1 MWRNMKNKI
10 AKKNITIAIIIL
22 LVGLIIALLIYNIN
36 KTKIFKATINTLSNN
51 LIEGLDNKNI
61 DFLNIDSP
69 TRFNFTFNEEDDL
82 NDKISLKLEADNKNN
97 KLGLDINY
105 NSLYDINL
113 YHDNNIYLKSNTLLN
128 NIYQLNLDLDSNCGV
143 NCDAS
148 LNDYIKTLTSSL
160 TFNTSNLK
168 DLVNMLNSTI
178 NKSFKGRYVSTS
190 KESVTINDNKVKL
203 KRYTYK
209 LNKDSIKV
217 LINNI
222 DKNTIL
228 KDKLFSLFGNYFK
241 RYNITADNFKEIY
254 NNINEE
260 GTFSVY
266 EQNGTIKMIDIDWGE
281 FLNLSVRPDGDKINI
296 NVGGDVIDL
305 ELKLSI
311 DKTNQESLIKVYNLG
326 ELIYDIN
333 INNKDNFLLD
343 MKLYHEGKTYP
354 IIITNKANKDGDITK
369 GLLTLK
375 YKDTTYDI
383 NYEIEK
389 NITMNDYNF
398 DNALSIKSIDEIDM
412 TKING
417 AIEVISNSNLI
428 KNLSNIVQEL
438 SY

>member
-1 MWRNMKNKI
+1 MKNKI

-22 LVGLIIALLIYNIN
+22 LVGLVIALLIYNIN
-36 KTKIFKATINTLSNN
+36 KTKVFKATVNTLSNN

-203 KRYTYK
+203 KKHTYK

-254 NNINEE
+254 
-260 GTFSVY
+260 
-266 EQNGTIKMIDIDWGE
+266 
-281 FLNLSVRPDGDKINI
+281 
-296 NVGGDVIDL
+296 
-305 ELKLSI
+305 

-428 KNLSNIVQEL
+428 KNLSSIVQEL

>member
-1 MWRNMKNKI
+1 MKNKI

-22 LVGLIIALLIYNIN
+22 LVGLIIGLLIYNIN
-36 KTKIFKATINTLSNN
+36 KTKVFKATVNTLSNN

-113 YHDNNIYLKSNTLLN
+113 YHDNNIYLKSNTLLD
-128 NIYQLNLDLDSNCGV
+128 NIYQLNLDLNSNCEV

-228 KDKLFSLFGNYFK
+228 KDKLFSLFENYFK
-241 RYNITADNFKEIY
+241 RYNITTDNFKEIY
-254 NNINEE
+254 NNINEK

-266 EQNGTIKMIDIDWGE
+266 EQNGTIKIVDIDWGE
-281 FLNLSVRPDGDKINI
+281 FLDLSVRPDGDKVNI
-296 NVGGDVIDL
+296 NVGGDFIAL
-305 ELKLSI
+305 EFKLSI
-311 DKTNQESLIKVYNLG
+311 DKTNQEYLINVYNLG
-326 ELIYDIN
+326 KLIYDIN
-333 INNKDNFLLD
+333 ISKKDILLLD
-343 MKLYHEGKTYP
+343 IKLYHEDKIYP
-354 IIITNKANKDGDITK
+354 IIITNKANKDGDIIK

-412 TKING
+412 TKINE

-438 SY
+438 TY

>member
-22 LVGLIIALLIYNIN
+22 LVGLIIGLLIYNIN
-36 KTKIFKATINTLSNN
+36 KTKVFKATVNTLSNN

-61 DFLNIDSP
+61 DFLNIDGP

-113 YHDNNIYLKSNTLLN
+113 YHDNNIYLKSNTLLD
-128 NIYQLNLDLDSNCGV
+128 NIYQLNLDLNSNCEV

-228 KDKLFSLFGNYFK
+228 KDKLFSLFENYFK
-241 RYNITADNFKEIY
+241 RYNITTDNFKEIY

-266 EQNGTIKMIDIDWGE
+266 EQNGTIKIVDIDWGE
-281 FLNLSVRPDGDKINI
+281 FLDLSVRPDGDKVNI
-296 NVGGDVIDL
+296 NVGGDFIAL
-305 ELKLSI
+305 EFKLSI
-311 DKTNQESLIKVYNLG
+311 DKTNQEYLINVYNLG
-326 ELIYDIN
+326 KLIYDIN
-333 INNKDNFLLD
+333 ISKKDILLLD
-343 MKLYHEGKTYP
+343 IKLYHEDKIYP

-412 TKING
+412 TKINE

-438 SY
+438 TY

>member
-1 MWRNMKNKI
+1 MKNKI

-36 KTKIFKATINTLSNN
+36 KTKVFKATVNTLSNN

-113 YHDNNIYLKSNTLLN
+113 YHDNNIYLKSNTLLD
-128 NIYQLNLDLDSNCGV
+128 NIYQLNLDLNSNCEV

-228 KDKLFSLFGNYFK
+228 KDKLFSLFENYFK
-241 RYNITADNFKEIY
+241 RYNITTDNFKEIY
-254 NNINEE
+254 NNINEK

-266 EQNGTIKMIDIDWGE
+266 EQNGTIKIVDIDWGE
-281 FLNLSVRPDGDKINI
+281 FLDLSVRPDGDKVNI
-296 NVGGDVIDL
+296 NVGGDFIAL
-305 ELKLSI
+305 EFKLSI
-311 DKTNQESLIKVYNLG
+311 DKTNQEYLINVYNLG

-333 INNKDNFLLD
+333 ISKKDILLLD
-343 MKLYHEGKTYP
+343 IKLYHEDKIYP

-389 NITMNDYNF
+389 KITMNDYNF

-412 TKING
+412 TKINE

-438 SY
+438 TY

>member
-1 MWRNMKNKI
+1 MKNKI

-22 LVGLIIALLIYNIN
+22 LVGLIIGLLIYNIN
-36 KTKIFKATINTLSNN
+36 KTKVFKATVNTLSNN

-113 YHDNNIYLKSNTLLN
+113 YHDNNIYLKSNTLLD
-128 NIYQLNLDLDSNCGV
+128 NIYQLNLDLNSNCEV

-228 KDKLFSLFGNYFK
+228 KDKLFSLFENYFK
-241 RYNITADNFKEIY
+241 RYNITTDNFKEIY
-254 NNINEE
+254 NNINEK

-266 EQNGTIKMIDIDWGE
+266 EQNGTIKIVDIDWGE
-281 FLNLSVRPDGDKINI
+281 FLDLSVRPDGDKVNI
-296 NVGGDVIDL
+296 NVGGDFIAL
-305 ELKLSI
+305 EFKLSI
-311 DKTNQESLIKVYNLG
+311 DKTNQEYLINVYNLG
-326 ELIYDIN
+326 KLIYDIN
-333 INNKDNFLLD
+333 ISKKDILLLD
-343 MKLYHEGKTYP
+343 IKLYHEDKIYP

-412 TKING
+412 TKINE

-438 SY
+438 TY

>member
-1 MWRNMKNKI
+1 MKNKI

-22 LVGLIIALLIYNIN
+22 LVGLIIGLLIYNIN
-36 KTKIFKATINTLSNN
+36 KTKVFKATVNTLSNN

-113 YHDNNIYLKSNTLLN
+113 YHDNNIYLKSNTLLD
-128 NIYQLNLDLDSNCGV
+128 NIYQLNLDLNSNCEV

-228 KDKLFSLFGNYFK
+228 KDKLFSLFENYFK
-241 RYNITADNFKEIY
+241 RYNITTDNFKEIY

-266 EQNGTIKMIDIDWGE
+266 EQNGTIKIVDIDWGE
-281 FLNLSVRPDGDKINI
+281 FLDLSVRPDGDKVNI
-296 NVGGDVIDL
+296 NVGGDFIAL
-305 ELKLSI
+305 EFKLSI
-311 DKTNQESLIKVYNLG
+311 DKTNQEYLINVYNLG
-326 ELIYDIN
+326 KLIYDIN
-333 INNKDNFLLD
+333 ISKKDILLLD
-343 MKLYHEGKTYP
+343 IKLYHEDKIYP

-412 TKING
+412 TKINE

-438 SY
+438 TY